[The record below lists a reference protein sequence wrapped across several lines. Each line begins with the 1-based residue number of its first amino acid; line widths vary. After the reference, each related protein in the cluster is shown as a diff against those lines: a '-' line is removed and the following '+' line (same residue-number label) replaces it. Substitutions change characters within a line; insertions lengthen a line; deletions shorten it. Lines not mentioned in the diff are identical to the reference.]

1 MGACI
6 AVSSSARQQQRNK
19 QQGGQG
25 MANTPNRSSWND
37 EDVYWQS
44 NYRTRPYASSANRDY
59 TYYQPGYRYGYES
72 ANRFQDRNWNDV
84 EADLSKG
91 WNTYEHRGTSTWEQM
106 KDAVRDAWDRVT
118 GNRPVGTR

>member
-1 MGACI
+1 
-6 AVSSSARQQQRNK
+6 
-19 QQGGQG
+19 